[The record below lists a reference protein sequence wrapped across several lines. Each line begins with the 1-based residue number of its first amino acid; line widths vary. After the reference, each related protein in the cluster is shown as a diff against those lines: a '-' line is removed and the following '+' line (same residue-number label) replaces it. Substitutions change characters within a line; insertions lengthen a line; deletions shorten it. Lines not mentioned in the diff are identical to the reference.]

1 MQAARRRRA
10 LADVAGRRRQEARDN
25 IAAVLAETHGSTKS
39 GPQQDVLGLGFLE
52 LQKRLKDGKLSA
64 QTVLASY
71 RAQAG
76 RAHARVNCLTE
87 FLPEAGQVAQAL
99 DEQRKAS
106 RTVGGLHG
114 IPVSIKETIFL
125 QGHDCI
131 AGLAKRCGLLQDA
144 DSEAVQLLRAAGAVP
159 FCRTNTPQTNLSYGC
174 SNPIFGATVHP
185 MDAART
191 PGGSS
196 GGEAALMALGGSI
209 LGLGTDI
216 GGSVRVPAAFCGVC
230 GFKPGGGRITRKGYY
245 SALAGQSGVMAAFG
259 PMSPEVSAIA
269 ECMAALTSG
278 GSSRPPPDASVAPV
292 PWNWGEYSS
301 TRKLRIGYY
310 VADGFIAAT
319 PACVRAVHQACDMLR
334 SRGHEVL
341 RFRPPS
347 AIEGLLLFIKL
358 LTADGG
364 KAVSDAL
371 EDEIIDD
378 SLRAFVQG
386 VRVSGSLYKGVLL
399 PRLLRRKGKL
409 RTADLLEAQGRCTTS
424 QLWNAQAQRTAL
436 STLWERAVA
445 EAGVDVLVTPA
456 HVMLAPAPHVVASS
470 GITLCYTQIFNVLD
484 FPAGTVPVGHATAE
498 DEAAMASWPRG
509 ALQEQFA
516 DELDELIR
524 QRLVYGEQNDAVEAI
539 VRANSRGIAGLPTA
553 VQCVA
558 LPWQEE
564 KCLRIMRE
572 LQADSA
578 GRVPRPPPA

>member
-1 MQAARRRRA
+1 M
-10 LADVAGRRRQEARDN
+10 
-25 IAAVLAETHGSTKS
+25 
-39 GPQQDVLGLGFLE
+39 
-52 LQKRLKDGKLSA
+52 
-64 QTVLASY
+64 
-71 RAQAG
+71 
-76 RAHARVNCLTE
+76 
-87 FLPEAGQVAQAL
+87 
-99 DEQRKAS
+99 
-106 RTVGGLHG
+106 GGLHG

-125 QGHDCI
+125 QVSVHSPALLFCPAPFGAVQRTDDLGVRGGCACDRRTARALVREQGHDCI

-386 VRVSGSLYKGVLL
+386 VRVSGSLY
-399 PRLLRRKGKL
+399 
-409 RTADLLEAQGRCTTS
+409 
-424 QLWNAQAQRTAL
+424 
-436 STLWERAVA
+436 
-445 EAGVDVLVTPA
+445 
-456 HVMLAPAPHVVASS
+456 
-470 GITLCYTQIFNVLD
+470 
-484 FPAGTVPVGHATAE
+484 
-498 DEAAMASWPRG
+498 
-509 ALQEQFA
+509 
-516 DELDELIR
+516 
-524 QRLVYGEQNDAVEAI
+524 
-539 VRANSRGIAGLPTA
+539 
-553 VQCVA
+553 
-558 LPWQEE
+558 
-564 KCLRIMRE
+564 
-572 LQADSA
+572 
-578 GRVPRPPPA
+578 